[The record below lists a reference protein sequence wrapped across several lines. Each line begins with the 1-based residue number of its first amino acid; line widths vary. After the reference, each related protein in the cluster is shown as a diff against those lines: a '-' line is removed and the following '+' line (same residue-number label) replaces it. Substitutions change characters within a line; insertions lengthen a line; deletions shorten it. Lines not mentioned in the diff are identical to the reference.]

1 VQRAYK
7 EITKQLLPAVLYPS
21 TTEYHD
27 ALEKY
32 LEKHARN
39 YIETIGEN
47 GWISLFEEKLL
58 PEVSYF

>member
-7 EITKQLLPAVLYPS
+7 EIAKQLLPTVLYPS
-21 TTEYHD
+21 TSEYRD

-32 LEKHARN
+32 LEEHARN

-47 GWISLFEEKLL
+47 SWISLFEEKLL
-58 PEVSYF
+58 PEVSNF